1 MATYTSGFGIK
12 LITTGA
18 ESGTW
23 GSSTNANL
31 SAIDEAIASYYSI
44 NVNVPPTNSTWTAG
58 SNLLAFLLDDFTTA
72 RTNGSQGRGSY
83 IKFAQTTGSGGTAP
97 PTGSITVQLRGNTAS
112 DYPYRFFVAE
122 NALTDATHDITFD
135 VGSANDFILKNGQVA
150 LLYTYIDA
158 SASNNFVKNAFDN
171 MYSASVN
178 VGTSLLPDEDGGAD
192 IGSTNKAW
200 GDVFIADDKYIKFGD
215 DQDITFGYA
224 PGSST
229 LDVVAKND
237 QSVSLRL
244 QADNSD
250 DAGDDWLL
258 QAGASQVFSIG
269 NDIASAGSYVSHID
283 ITPNA
288 TIGNSIVSCKGN
300 LEVATAL
307 LPDGNGLADIGSAS
321 LGWGDTYIADDKKI
335 KFGNDQDVTM
345 EYDEDGTDAL
355 LISGGDVVIADDKK
369 LYFGTGKD
377 ASIEYDE
384 DGVDALAISSTQ
396 FSVAGGVVTIK
407 GAQDTDAE
415 LHMYADNGDDN
426 ADKWRILVEAGA
438 TQALEIQSYTSGSWD
453 TWIAHNSSTDNVG
466 VYAAEFSVSGDMVF
480 GNGIGDSVTTTG
492 RVISG
497 YAGSLDGKILYDLS
511 TTDASDGTAWSFL
524 KCVEDSASSGGDVM
538 FRLDGDGT
546 GRAATSWVTTGLDY
560 AEFFEWLD
568 GNPDNEDRVGHS
580 VVLEDGKVRLS
591 ESTDD
596 PSDVIGIVSSTP
608 GVVGNSVM
616 EWPGRYK
623 VDVFGRPIELSGKTV
638 HSDDYRKDEK
648 YVPREERREWAVIG
662 LMGQIRLRRGLLT
675 HPNWRK
681 IRDESNFVE
690 TWLVR

>member
-12 LITTGA
+12 LITTGD

-23 GSSTNANL
+23 GSTTNANL
-31 SAIDEAIASYYSI
+31 SAVDEAIASYYSI

-58 SNLLAFLLDDFTTA
+58 SNTLAFLLDDFTTA

-97 PTGSITVQLRGNTAS
+97 PAGAVTVELRGNTAS

-122 NALTDATHDITFD
+122 NALTSHDITFD
-135 VGSANDFILKNGQVA
+135 VGSANDFVLKNGQVA

-158 SASNNFVKNAFDN
+158 TASSNFVKNAFDN

-224 PGSST
+224 PGSNT

-269 NDIASAGSYVSHID
+269 NDIEAAGTYVSHID

-288 TIGNSIVSCKGN
+288 TIGNSIVSCKGK
-300 LEVATAL
+300 LEVATSL
-307 LPDGNGLADIGSAS
+307 LPDASGGADIGSAS

-345 EYDEDGTDAL
+345 EYDEDGTNSL
-355 LISGGDVVIADDKK
+355 LIEGII
-369 LYFGTGKD
+369 T
-377 ASIEYDE
+377 
-384 DGVDALAISSTQ
+384 SS
-396 FSVAGGVVTIK
+396 F
-407 GAQDTDAE
+407 
-415 LHMYADNGDDN
+415 
-426 ADKWRILVEAGA
+426 
-438 TQALEIQSYTSGSWD
+438 
-453 TWIAHNSSTDNVG
+453 
-466 VYAAEFSVSGDMVF
+466 
-480 GNGIGDSVTTTG
+480 
-492 RVISG
+492 
-497 YAGSLDGKILYDLS
+497 AGSLDTKILHTMT
-511 TTDASDGTAWSFL
+511 TTDESDGTGWSFL
-524 KCVEDSASSGGDVM
+524 KCIEDSDDGSGGDAM

-546 GRAATSWVTTGLDY
+546 GRAVAWETTGLDY

-591 ESTDD
+591 DSTDN

-623 VDVFGRPIELSGKTV
+623 VDVFGRPIKLSGKTV

-662 LMGQIRLRRGLLT
+662 LMGQIRLRKGLLT